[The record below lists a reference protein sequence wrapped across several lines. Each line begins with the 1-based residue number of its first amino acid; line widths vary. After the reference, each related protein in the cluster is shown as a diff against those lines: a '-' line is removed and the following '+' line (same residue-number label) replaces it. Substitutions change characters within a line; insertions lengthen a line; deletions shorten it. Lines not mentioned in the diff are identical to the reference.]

1 MSIVLSVSSSR
12 ADVGILAPVWRALA
26 AETAVELHIFLTGG
40 HVSDLTLA
48 ASSLP
53 DVAKVCRGG
62 ADLAGR
68 DASEAATAMSEIAA
82 AMVRVIDRIA
92 PDNMLVVGDRL
103 DMLPAVMATLAYNLP
118 IIHLH
123 GGESSEG
130 AVDERIRHAI
140 SKLAHLH
147 CAATVDAA
155 RRLNQMGE
163 EPWRI
168 HVTGAPGLDS
178 LLAEPQLSADELA
191 AELGL
196 ASVDNFILATVHPET
211 NISESFGPLDAVL
224 AALDAKPHP
233 TVITA
238 PNADPG
244 GAEMRDRIEAFA
256 MARPWA
262 VFRDT
267 LGVRLYANAMRFAA
281 VMLGNSSSG
290 IVEAGLFDL
299 PVINVGGRQEGR
311 ACAANVHHCRADADA
326 IRGLLAQFDGGPSR
340 PRVAKNSLYGDGQ
353 AAPRI
358 AEVIKNVAPRDK
370 LLVKRY
376 ADQAVQFS
384 PPWAER
390 AEFKPDSK
398 NVVPYG

>member
-12 ADVGILAPVWRALA
+12 ADVGILAPVWRLLA
-26 AETAVELHIFLTGG
+26 AEPAVKLHIFLTGA
-40 HVSDLTLA
+40 HVSDA
-48 ASSLP
+48 ASAADAVPSGAE
-53 DVAKVCRGG
+53 VHVGG
-62 ADLAGR
+62 ADLAGQ
-68 DASEAATAMSEIAA
+68 AVSEAAAAVPEIAA
-82 AMVRVIDRIA
+82 AMVRVIDQIA
-92 PDNMLVVGDRL
+92 PDSVLVIGDRL
-103 DMLPAVMATLAYNLP
+103 DMLPAAMATLAYNLP
-118 IIHLH
+118 LIHLH

-155 RRLNQMGE
+155 TRLSKMGE

-178 LLAEPQLSADELA
+178 LLAAPQLSAEELA

-196 ASVDNFILATVHPET
+196 AVGGDFVLVTVHPET
-211 NISESFGPLDAVL
+211 NSDRPFDPLDAVL
-224 AALDAKPHP
+224 AALDAAPRP

-244 GAEMRDRIEAFA
+244 GAEMRTRIEAFA
-256 MARPWA
+256 AARPWA

-267 LGVRLYANAMRFAA
+267 LGVRLYASALRFAA

-290 IVEAGLFDL
+290 IVEAGLFGL
-299 PVINVGGRQEGR
+299 PVVDVGGRQKGR
-311 ACAANVHHCRADADA
+311 VRGANVRHCEPDASSITRLLDRAGCAVE
-326 IRGLLAQFDGGPSR
+326 R
-340 PRVAKNSLYGDGQ
+340 PRRPVACLYGDGR

-358 AEVIKNVAPRDK
+358 AAVVGDALGDRERLLMKRFSEETGSFAAPWV
-370 LLVKRY
+370 LE
-376 ADQAVQFS
+376 AA
-384 PPWAER
+384 
-390 AEFKPDSK
+390 
-398 NVVPYG
+398 

>member
-1 MSIVLSVSSSR
+1 MSIILSVSSSR

-26 AETAVELHIFLTGG
+26 AEPEMELQILLTGA

-48 ASSLP
+48 TNLLP
-53 DVAKVCRGG
+53 GG
-62 ADLAGR
+62 AKIWRAGTDLAGR
-68 DASEAATAMSEIAA
+68 GAAEAAAAVPEIAA
-82 AMVRVIDRIA
+82 AMVRVIDQIT
-92 PDNMLVVGDRL
+92 PDIVLVVGDRL

-147 CAATVDAA
+147 CVATVDAGN
-155 RRLNQMGE
+155 RLNQMGE

-178 LLAEPQLSADELA
+178 LMAAPHLSAGELA
-191 AELGL
+191 SELGL
-196 ASVDNFILATVHPET
+196 ASVDNFILVTVHPET
-211 NISESFGPLDAVL
+211 NRGDPFGPLDAVL
-224 AALDAKPHP
+224 AALDAKPQP

-244 GAEMRDRIEAFA
+244 GAEMRDRIAAFA
-256 MARPWA
+256 GARPCA

-267 LGVRLYANAMRFAA
+267 LGVRLYANAMRFAT

-290 IVEAGLFDL
+290 IVEAGLFGL
-299 PVINVGGRQEGR
+299 PVINVGGRQDGR
-311 ACAANVHHCRADADA
+311 VCGSNVHHCAADGKAVSNLLVQIDKAPSAPRAAR
-326 IRGLLAQFDGGPSR
+326 I
-340 PRVAKNSLYGDGQ
+340 SLYGDGH

-358 AEVIKNVAPRDK
+358 TGVIKNRPAQDK
-370 LLVKRY
+370 LLTKRFS
-376 ADQAVQFS
+376 DKVVQFS
-384 PPWAER
+384 PPWAEIS
-390 AEFKPDSK
+390 AA
-398 NVVPYG
+398 